1 MNLTGREILVA
12 VTGGIAAY
20 KAAAL
25 VSRLVSAGA
34 GVSVMMTA
42 SATELV
48 GPKTFQALTDRP
60 VRLTLWNDESAM
72 AHIAA
77 AKRAELLCVV
87 PATAN
92 IVAKAALGVAD
103 DLVST
108 TILAFDGPVLFAPAM
123 NSTMWNKPATKRN
136 IQRLLDDGALMIGP
150 ETGRLCCGDDGA
162 GRMAEPDEIF
172 AEIERIFAL
181 VVQ

>member
-1 MNLTGREILVA
+1 MSFAGREILIA

-25 VSRLVSAGA
+25 VSRLVGSGA

-48 GPKTFQALTDRP
+48 GPKTFQALTGRP
-60 VRLTLWNDESAM
+60 VRLNLWNDESAIP
-72 AHIAA
+72 HIAA

-92 IVAKAALGVAD
+92 ILAKAALGIAD

-108 TILAFDGPVLFAPAM
+108 TILAFAGPVLFAPAM
-123 NSTMWNKPATKRN
+123 NSVMWNKPATKRN
-136 IQRLLDDGALMIGP
+136 IERLRDDGAFFIGP

-162 GRMAEPDEIF
+162 GRMAEPDAIL
-172 AEIERIFAL
+172 AEIERLLAN
-181 VVQ
+181 